1 MSPSAPRTSSVDSL
15 ELGRLLAST
24 VDSVVAAQHKL
35 DEFALARAKE
45 REAASPGEL
54 ALPPL
59 WFTFRSVSIELE
71 MAASVTESSSE
82 SVSGASAQL
91 RVRPL
96 DPTAVSLYGYRASS
110 GLRVRLELAPN
121 GYAEVV
127 APRSAEGSR

>member
-1 MSPSAPRTSSVDSL
+1 MSPSAPRTPAVDSL

-35 DEFALARAKE
+35 DQFTLERAKE
-45 REAASPGEL
+45 REAAPPGEL

-71 MAASVTESSSE
+71 MAASVSQGT
-82 SVSGASAQL
+82 SGDGAQL

-96 DPTAVSLYGYRASS
+96 DPTAVSLYGYQASS

-121 GYAEVV
+121 GYAQVV
-127 APRSAEGSR
+127 APTRDGEPR